1 MKVEVAA
8 AIGIATKTK
17 VWIKC
22 LYTPG
27 IAARRLLSPL
37 PLVLRS
43 NLFLSQF
50 VVPLGK
56 AKILQEFPVHP
67 VLTRVTMRLGFFNA
81 VPVVLPVLIV
91 MRIILRLCH
100 FLTFIQNMYIL

>member
-8 AIGIATKTK
+8 ATGIATKADE
-17 VWIKC
+17 VS
-22 LYTPG
+22 LYAG
-27 IAARRLLSPL
+27 DCGLSRRLLSPL
-37 PLVLRS
+37 PIVLRS

-56 AKILQEFPVHP
+56 AKILQEFPVHS
-67 VLTRVTMRLGFFNA
+67 VLTRVTMRLRFFNA

-91 MRIILRLCH
+91 MRIIFRLRH
-100 FLTFIQNMYIL
+100 FFLTFIPN